1 MTSMSKA
8 TRLEAV
14 LANIHS
20 ARETP
25 EEEFEGYL
33 SMIIMEINIS
43 TLRQQNM
50 LMCNEW
56 FVTNSFSVRLL
67 LLTKWVAVAS
77 RCTQI

>member
-1 MTSMSKA
+1 MTSMSRA
-8 TRLEAV
+8 TRLDAV
-14 LANIHS
+14 LANVYS

-33 SMIIMEINIS
+33 SMIIMELNIS

-56 FVTNSFSVRLL
+56 SVMNSLSMEPLL
-67 LLTKWVAVAS
+67 G
-77 RCTQI
+77 